1 MKKVVHI
8 NLGGHPIIIDED
20 AYVHLERYLSAV
32 DRSFQHM
39 EGHDEII
46 QDIEVRIVELLNEQL
61 KGRQIISTGDVDA
74 IIGIMGKPE
83 DFQAEGQAPQDGT
96 QEPPKASEPFT
107 FRPGKKLFRDPDNK
121 MIGGV
126 CSGLAAY
133 FGIPDP
139 VWVRLLFVL
148 LLFTGGFGFIGYIV
162 LMIVVPQA
170 VTAADKL
177 AMKGEPVN
185 ISTIADAVEKQFEEI
200 SEKLSELGDDFRG
213 KKNKF

>member
-8 NLGGHPIIIDED
+8 NLGGQPIIIDED
-20 AYVHLERYLSAV
+20 AYTHLERYLSAV
-32 DRSFQHM
+32 DRSFSHL

-46 QDIEVRIVELLNEQL
+46 QDIEVRIVELLQEQL

-74 IIGIMGKPE
+74 IITIMGKPE
-83 DFQAEGQAPQDGT
+83 DFQADSQGRAEGAKEGPAT
-96 QEPPKASEPFT
+96 SEKFT

-139 VWVRLLFVL
+139 VWVRLLFVIMF
-148 LLFTGGFGFIGYIV
+148 FTVGFGGIGYII
-162 LMIVVPQA
+162 LLIVVPKA
-170 VTAADKL
+170 VTAADRL
-177 AMKGEPVN
+177 AMRGEPVN

-200 SEKLSELGDDFRG
+200 SEKLSEIGDDLRR
-213 KKNKF
+213 KKKF